1 MLQLAAAKAASTAL
15 PTSIADEKNQLALV
29 ARLRKPVTEL
39 ITEVCHKFCFQG
51 MCGVHMSTHRSI
63 VKMEKRIELENY
75 ANLHGYKII
84 AVTESWAVWMVL
96 PCFVKTD
103 VM

>member
-1 MLQLAAAKAASTAL
+1 
-15 PTSIADEKNQLALV
+15 
-29 ARLRKPVTEL
+29 
-39 ITEVCHKFCFQG
+39 
-51 MCGVHMSTHRSI
+51 MSTHRSI

-84 AVTESWAVWMVL
+84 AVTESWATSEISDSEL
-96 PCFVKTD
+96 SLDGFFCFVKTD